1 MNENDQLQ
9 LAQDILTPSNLE
21 KGSTQFIEPPTWDE
35 ITASKEYKE
44 YRKTFDFFLDK
55 NEKEIRAFFDDPSKY
70 NDQRMDMLEKAKKL
84 KEKVWEPYKKNAEKI
99 GYKYDNDLTS
109 IDLSKIVTNDDI
121 IDAFDDNIIFS
132 GSSEAK
138 AIIKA
143 PKSKSGITQK
153 EIETLFNSSIK
164 DNTVF
169 NVLNGDLDKQLGDL
183 KYDYHL
189 NPKISRKFVNNE
201 SRNAFHELYKNADK
215 LSPSQISE
223 KINDVLK
230 YNAKTLD
237 TNITYN
243 HGLIAYGFGEKD
255 INKASQNLQ
264 NIIDNPKIQVS
275 ATEEAYRLGEMG
287 MSGKGIPKMYYESDL
302 YTKPTINGERITN
315 FKTVEDFMK
324 SNSLYSE
331 YVVENFQPEKLWAKE
346 DFYKSHTD
354 EITDIAK
361 HFNINEIDLI
371 KGNKGGAD
379 LFSGATYVSET
390 IQVAKTN
397 PAEISQQNLNKLS
410 LQEAFDKYGPDNDMF
425 YISQGLNPKE
435 QRKITNELNSKRKPK
450 LSDKETLNKLHN
462 DTKEAANQFYKTTEE
477 ANQII
482 EEYNQLKIEENKP
495 KPEKPIQK
503 PSKPKQEVKKP
514 IQEAKKPES
523 KIPENIDFSNILEDT
538 AKETAKQNN
547 KLTNKTVKDTAKK
560 ALNTKKLGIGLAIGA
575 TVLLA
580 GAAGAAAHK
589 KDEKKKEKEKE
600 KREQSQNTNTNNN
613 EIDYSQDLQYARQI
627 TNFSRGHS
635 TYRLRG

>member
-9 LAQDILTPSNLE
+9 LTQNMLTLPNLE
-21 KGSTQFIEPPTWDE
+21 EDSIQFIEPLTWDE

-99 GYKYDNDLTS
+99 GYRYDDKLTS
-109 IDLSKIVTNDDI
+109 IDLSKIVTNDDAM
-121 IDAFDDNIIFS
+121 DVFDDDVFFS

-143 PKSKSGITQK
+143 SESKSGITQK

-164 DNTVF
+164 ENTVF
-169 NVLNGDLDKQLGDL
+169 NVLNGDLNKQLEDL
-183 KYDYHL
+183 RYDYHL
-189 NPKISRKFVNNE
+189 NPVISRKFVNNK

-230 YNAKTLD
+230 YNAETLNAN
-237 TNITYN
+237 TTYN

-264 NIIDNPKIQVS
+264 NIIDNPKIQIS

-287 MSGKGIPKMYYESDL
+287 ISGKGIPKMYYESDL
-302 YTKPTINGERITN
+302 YTKPTINGKRITS
-315 FKTVEDFMK
+315 FQTVEDFME

-361 HFNINEIDLI
+361 RFNINEIDLI
-371 KGNKGGAD
+371 KGDNGGAN

-397 PAEISQQNLNKLS
+397 PAEISQQGLSKLS
-410 LQEAFDKYGPDNDMF
+410 PQEAFEKYGPDSDEF
-425 YISQGLNPKE
+425 FTSQGLDPIE
-435 QRKITNELNSKRKPK
+435 QRNAINELNSKRKPVV
-450 LSDKETLNKLHN
+450 SDEEILNKLH
-462 DTKEAANQFYKTTEE
+462 KESEEAAEQFIKTTEE
-477 ANQII
+477 SERLI
-482 EEYNQLKIEENKP
+482 EEINVQLEDIH
-495 KPEKPIQK
+495 KPELEIQT
-503 PSKPKQEVKKP
+503 
-514 IQEAKKPES
+514 IQEP
-523 KIPENIDFSNILEDT
+523 NINFEQVLEET
-538 AKETAKQNN
+538 AKETVENSTQKLETKTIQSSAKN
-547 KLTNKTVKDTAKK
+547 
-560 ALNTKKLGIGLAIGA
+560 ALNTKSLGVIAIGTTA
-575 TVLLA
+575 AIA
-580 GAAGAAAHK
+580 GIAGISAYSK
-589 KDEKKKEKEKE
+589 NEKKKKKE
-600 KREQSQNTNTNNN
+600 EQKMPNINESNNKY
-613 EIDYSQDLQYARQI
+613 IDHDNDLMYANQI
-627 TNFSRGHS
+627 TNFSTGRY
-635 TYRLRG
+635 TYSL